1 VTRSLLVY
9 DDSRAAFTA
18 AADLLAEATNLELV
32 AWQDERVQS
41 FLSAQFD
48 ERPFSFI
55 LIDEETVYVGADAIE
70 RLLERGDVADSL
82 ATLVKRVYPPL
93 SAPFGRLVHG
103 QEPADLHGSFP
114 LTPEA
119 RAHLDSLRRTY
130 SIPVDSG

>member
-1 VTRSLLVY
+1 M
-9 DDSRAAFTA
+9 
-18 AADLLAEATNLELV
+18 ELESV
-32 AWQDERVQS
+32 
-41 FLSAQFD
+41 
-48 ERPFSFI
+48 PG
-55 LIDEETVYVGADAIE
+55 VGAKTAE
-70 RLLERGDVADSL
+70 RLHELDDPEAALERGDVADSL